1 MTTLNLQVITTDI
14 GIQAVLDAQAQGLTL
29 RLTHIGLGDGA
40 YTPTKA
46 RTALQS
52 RKVLLPI
59 ASSQVNQ
66 AAHQLDLSAAAQGA
80 EEFWVREV
88 GIYDEAGRLVFVWS
102 DPVTALGY
110 KSAPS
115 RFLVGLSLIITE
127 VPLGGLTIVDQ
138 GQPLNL
144 AIGDIEDDLSGE
156 HPQGGAYHFPLT
168 QAIERDWVDQSSA
181 WEYHAEILRGLGQ
194 SGIYLTRQYTRAGT
208 LPFNRTFDGSY
219 AALNLHDHP
228 NYPGMPGM
236 GELSAVLNGY
246 YLRTRHNDY
255 KLVAPA
261 AGAYLAT
268 ATVAPPAVPAS
279 VIAAGSVADQVVEMR
294 TIFQA
299 LATKDTGLRDYRAH
313 FRWTLSVLEAWPEL
327 LSGDVLAD
335 TFGSFRHQEDTA
347 SLRDQLAKV
356 LRLNSSG
363 HKGRLENVSFI
374 PASLRQVF
382 VSGKPQWVVWRY
394 RIVAADVG
402 SVGDYPTEQLL
413 ASVDRPAERWHLDKT
428 AAELA
433 ATRSGRFRV
442 NKALSTDPTVGAY
455 DALDL
460 LDQIMAKVPG
470 LDGPG
475 AILDERY
482 LDNGATLTLTQWG
495 SAATLNSAYY
505 NRRYSIPADASART
519 NAMRGYN
526 DPSLFVARTTRAE
539 VAPFEADGYSYRFT
553 YAIPL
558 ELILRTPLESW
569 DPYAIP
575 VVSTITGDGNT
586 AGTAY
591 PGQKDG
597 AYHYRIP
604 AELFDGEALSDPA
617 DTATGTKYVKDSGG
631 TARLVR
637 GAGIRTF
644 LPGIDGVGNLRIRYP
659 IYPLFHE
666 GSHATALIEALA
678 GDYGVA
684 MAKQAIRLNGLQTSL
699 DAATERVRRAENRI
713 TQLEL
718 RK

>member
-194 SGIYLTRQYTRAGT
+194 SGIYLTRQYSRAGT
-208 LPFNRTFDGSY
+208 EAFNRAFDGAY
-219 AALNLHDHP
+219 AALNIHDHP

-236 GELSAVLNGY
+236 AELSAVLNGY

-255 KLVAPA
+255 KLVSAAP
-261 AGAYLAT
+261 GDYLAT
-268 ATVAPPAVPAS
+268 TPVAPPAVPSS
-279 VIAAGSVADQVVEMR
+279 VNDAIGVAAQVDEMR
-294 TIFQA
+294 AYFQA
-299 LATKDTGLRDYRAH
+299 LAARNIALRDYRAA
-313 FRWTLSVLEAWPEL
+313 FRWTLSVLEIWPEL
-327 LSGDVLAD
+327 VDGDELAD
-335 TFGSFRHQEDTA
+335 TFDSFRHQLDTTNLVA
-347 SLRDQLAKV
+347 QLAQA
-356 LRLNSSG
+356 LRLNNSG
-363 HKGRLENVSFI
+363 HKGRFENVAFI
-374 PASLRQVF
+374 PASIRQVG
-382 VSGKPQWVVWRY
+382 VTGKPQWVVWRY
-394 RIVAADVG
+394 RIIAADVG
-402 SVGDYPTEQLL
+402 SVGDYPVEQLL
-413 ASVDRPAERWHLDKT
+413 TAVDRPGERWHFGKT
-428 AAELA
+428 AEEIA
-433 ATRSGRFRV
+433 AGRSARFRL
-442 NKALSTDPTVGAY
+442 NKALSIDPTVGAY
-455 DALDL
+455 AATDL
-460 LDQIMAKVPG
+460 LDTLMGKVSG
-470 LDGPG
+470 LDGAG
-475 AILDERY
+475 ANLAERY
-482 LDNGATLTLTQWG
+482 LDSGSTMTLTKWG
-495 SAATLNSAYY
+495 SAEALNAAAY
-505 NRRYSIPADASART
+505 NRRYAMPSDASART
-519 NAMRGYN
+519 NAMRGFN
-526 DPSLFVARTTRAE
+526 DPTLFVAATTRAE
-539 VAPFEADGYSYRFT
+539 VAPFVADGYTYRFS

-558 ELILRTPLESW
+558 ELILRTPLEGW
-569 DPYAIP
+569 NPHGIP
-575 VVSTITGDGNT
+575 EVANITGDGNT
-586 AGTAY
+586 AATAY
-591 PGQKDG
+591 NGHKDN
-597 AYHYRIP
+597 AYHYLTP
-604 AELFDGEALSDPA
+604 AELFAGDPPTPDPA
-617 DTATGTKYVKDSGG
+617 DTATGVKYVKDSGG
-631 TARLVR
+631 VGRLVR

-644 LPGIDGVGNLRIRYP
+644 LPTIDGVGNLRIRYP

-666 GSHATALIEALA
+666 GSHAQ
-678 GDYGVA
+678 A
-684 MAKQAIRLNGLQTSL
+684 ML
-699 DAATERVRRAENRI
+699 DAAMGDITRTMAQALNSAQKNTDAMTTLTERVRVLEARI
-713 TQLEL
+713 ST
-718 RK
+718 